1 MLIKSKTIRNYK
13 LRGIDGDV
21 GSIKEFYFDDKYWTV
36 RYLIA
41 NTGGWLNSRQ
51 VLISPYFLKNVDHDS
66 EVIHIDLTKNQIENS
81 PSIDQDVP
89 ISRQYEESYYSYYGT
104 PLYWDGPN
112 MWGANPYI
120 LRDKEKWSN
129 PRRES
134 TSSTSG
140 SEFLGSSGSEFA
152 GTSGSEASG
161 TNTGLTNSGNTV
173 TTGSGSTWDSNLR
186 SSKDVSG
193 HKIHATDEDKIGSVD
208 DFIIDDDTW
217 AIRYIVI
224 NTGNLFTG
232 KKVLISPEW
241 IDHISW
247 DDSRVYINLTKEA
260 IKESPEY
267 SDESGLT
274 RDYESSLFGYY
285 KKTPYWSP
293 EPVSHDYSHSQTDTE
308 GKYRGY

>member
-13 LRGIDGDV
+13 LSGIDGEV
-21 GSIKEFYFDDKYWTV
+21 GSVKEFYFDDKYWTV

-51 VLISPYFLKNVDHDS
+51 VLISPYFLKNVDYDS
-66 EVIHIDLTKNQIENS
+66 EVIHVDLTKNQIENS

-89 ISRQYEESYYSYYGT
+89 VSRQYEESYYRYYGT

-120 LRDKEKWSN
+120 LRDREKWSN
-129 PRRES
+129 TP
-134 TSSTSG
+134 TGSSAGTTNSEIAGTAG
-140 SEFLGSSGSEFA
+140 SETG
-152 GTSGSEASG
+152 G
-161 TNTGLTNSGNTV
+161 TNTGLTNSGNEV
-173 TTGSGSTWDSNLR
+173 AAGSSRTWDSNLR

-193 HKIHATDEDKIGSVD
+193 HKIHATDEDKIGHVD

-217 AIRYIVI
+217 AIRYLII
-224 NTGNLFTG
+224 NTGNVFTG

-241 IDHISW
+241 IDRISW

-293 EPVSHDYSHSQTDTE
+293 EPHTHDYTHSQVDTE
-308 GKYRGY
+308 GKYTGY